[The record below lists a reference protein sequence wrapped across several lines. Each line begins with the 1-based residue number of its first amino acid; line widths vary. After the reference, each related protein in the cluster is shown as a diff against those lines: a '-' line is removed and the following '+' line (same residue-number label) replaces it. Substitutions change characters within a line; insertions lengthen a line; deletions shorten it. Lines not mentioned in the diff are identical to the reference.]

1 MAAREGYEMRRGLLV
16 LLLAGITAAVWT
28 AVGSQAGTKHASSGS
43 SVTIAN
49 VAGQSWTCNFNPFN
63 STVQFL
69 SFGSVYEELVFV
81 NELKSPAA
89 TPWLASKYKWSNHAK
104 TLTFTI
110 RNGVKWSD
118 GKPLTAADVLF
129 TFQLLKKHK
138 ALDLQAVWSVL
149 KSVSRKGNKV
159 VFKFKSAAAPYF
171 YYVADQ
177 TPIVPKH
184 IWSQGAA
191 AKDPVKYTDTK
202 PVGSG
207 PYTVTPSTCNAQRII
222 YKKNPHYWQ
231 KGKPKIDQVVYPAY
245 TDNPPANLDLAT
257 GQDQW
262 GGQFIPNIKTYYS
275 AKSKDNHYWFPPV
288 ANVSI
293 FINLKNPILKNLAVR
308 RAMAY
313 AINRPHVAKLGE
325 SGYEP
330 PGNQTGIV
338 SPTFKSWQNKKLAK
352 QVTYNPKKAKQILT
366 KAGFKLKNGVF
377 QTKSGKPLSFTM
389 LNISGY
395 TDWIQSA
402 SIVQD
407 ELKAIGIKV
416 TASNISGNAY
426 DDATFN
432 GHFQLAYDGNEA
444 GGPSPYYEMRQELYS
459 PNSAPIGQQAS
470 SNWERYYNKKADKLI
485 ESYAKTTSLSKQHS
499 IIDQLQGLMVRDVP
513 VIPVT
518 EAIDFYEYNTKSI
531 TGWVTPGNPY
541 AKPSPYE
548 VPDWGVVLTHLKPKG

>member
-1 MAAREGYEMRRGLLV
+1 
-16 LLLAGITAAVWT
+16 
-28 AVGSQAGTKHASSGS
+28 
-43 SVTIAN
+43 
-49 VAGQSWTCNFNPFN
+49 
-63 STVQFL
+63 
-69 SFGSVYEELVFV
+69 
-81 NELKSPAA
+81 
-89 TPWLASKYKWSNHAK
+89 
-104 TLTFTI
+104 
-110 RNGVKWSD
+110 
-118 GKPLTAADVLF
+118 
-129 TFQLLKKHK
+129 
-138 ALDLQAVWSVL
+138 
-149 KSVSRKGNKV
+149 
-159 VFKFKSAAAPYF
+159 
-171 YYVADQ
+171 
-177 TPIVPKH
+177 
-184 IWSQGAA
+184 
-191 AKDPVKYTDTK
+191 
-202 PVGSG
+202 
-207 PYTVTPSTCNAQRII
+207 
-222 YKKNPHYWQ
+222 
-231 KGKPKIDQVVYPAY
+231 
-245 TDNPPANLDLAT
+245 
-257 GQDQW
+257 
-262 GGQFIPNIKTYYS
+262 
-275 AKSKDNHYWFPPV
+275 
-288 ANVSI
+288 
-293 FINLKNPILKNLAVR
+293 
-308 RAMAY
+308 MAY

-389 LNISGY
+389 INISGY

-407 ELKAIGIKV
+407 ELQAIGIKV
-416 TASNISGNAY
+416 TPQNISGNAY

-470 SNWERYYNKKADKLI
+470 SNWERYYNKKADSLI
-485 ESYAKTTSLSKQHS
+485 NSYAKTTSLSKQHS
-499 IIDQLQGLMVRDVP
+499 IINQLEGLMVRDVP

-531 TGWVTPGNPY
+531 TGWVDPSNPY

>member
-1 MAAREGYEMRRGLLV
+1 MKRGLLV
-16 LLLAGITAAVWT
+16 LLLAGITAAAWT
-28 AVGSQAGTKHASSGS
+28 AVGSQAGTKHSAGS
-43 SVTIAN
+43 TSVTIAN
-49 VAGQSWTCNFNPFN
+49 VAGMSWTCNFNPFN

-69 SFGSVYEELVFV
+69 SFGPIYEELVFV
-81 NELKSPAA
+81 NELKSGKA
-89 TPWLASKYKWSNHAK
+89 TPWLASKFAWSNHAK
-104 TLTFTI
+104 KLTFTI
-110 RNGVKWSD
+110 RKGVKWSD

-129 TFQLLKKHK
+129 TFQMLKKHK
-138 ALDLQAVWSVL
+138 ALDLQAVWTVL
-149 KSVSRKGNKV
+149 KSVSRKGSNQV
-159 VFKFKSAAAPYF
+159 VFTFKSAAAPYF
-171 YYVADQ
+171 YYVAGQ

-184 IWSQGAA
+184 IWAGIS
-191 AKDPVKYTDTK
+191 DPVKYTDK
-202 PVGSG
+202 SPVGSG
-207 PYTVTPSTCNAQRII
+207 PYTASKSDCNAQRII
-222 YKKNPHYWQ
+222 YRKNAHYWQ
-231 KGKPKIDQVVYPAY
+231 KGKPKIDTVVYPAY

-275 AKSKDNHYWFPPV
+275 ARSKDNHYWFPPV

-293 FINLKNPILKNLAVR
+293 FINLKNPILENVAVR

-313 AINRPHVAKLGE
+313 AINRPHVAKVGE

-338 SPTFKSWQNKKLAK
+338 SPTFKSWQNKSLAK
-352 QVTYNPKKAKQILT
+352 KITYDPKKAKQILT

-389 LNISGY
+389 INISGY
-395 TDWIQSA
+395 TDWIASA
-402 SIVQD
+402 SIVQQ
-407 ELKAIGIKV
+407 ELKQIGIKI
-416 TASNISGNAY
+416 TTSNISGNAY

-432 GHFQLAYDGNEA
+432 GHFQLAYDGDEA

-459 PNSAPIGQQAS
+459 KNSAPIGKQAS
-470 SNWERYYNKKADKLI
+470 SNWERYYNKNVDQLI
-485 ESYAKTTSLSKQHS
+485 NAYGKTTSLATQHS
-499 IIDQLQGLMVRDVP
+499 IVNKLEAAMVRDVP
-513 VIPVT
+513 IIPVT

-531 TGWVTPGNPY
+531 TGWVTSGNAY

>member
-1 MAAREGYEMRRGLLV
+1 MRRGLVV
-16 LLLAGITAAVWT
+16 LLLAGITVAAWT
-28 AVGSQAGTKHASSGS
+28 AVGSQAGTKSSAGGT

-49 VAGQSWTCNFNPFN
+49 VAGMSWTCNFNPFN

-69 SFGSVYEELVFV
+69 SFGPVYEELVFV
-81 NELKSPAA
+81 NELKSGAP
-89 TPWLASKYKWSNHAK
+89 TPWLASKFVWSNHAK

-149 KSVSRKGNKV
+149 KSVSGKGSNKV
-159 VFKFKSAAAPYF
+159 VFKFKSPAAPYF
-171 YYVADQ
+171 YYVAGQ

-184 IWSQGAA
+184 IWSKGAA
-191 AKDPVKYTDTK
+191 AKNPVRYTDKT

-207 PYTVTPSTCNAQRII
+207 PYTVSPSTCNAQRII
-222 YKKNPHYWQ
+222 YAKNAHYWQ
-231 KGKPKIDQVVYPAY
+231 KGKPKIDTVVYPAY

-275 AKSKDNHYWFPPV
+275 SKSKDNHYWFPPV

-293 FINLKNPILKNLAVR
+293 FINLKNPILKNVAVR

-338 SPTFKSWQNKKLAK
+338 SPTFKSWQSKKLAK
-352 QVTYNPKKAKQILT
+352 KITYDPKKAKQILT

-389 LNISGY
+389 INVSGY

-407 ELKAIGIKV
+407 ELKAVGIKV
-416 TASNISGNAY
+416 ATQNISGNAY

-459 PNSAPIGQQAS
+459 KNSAPIGQQAS

-499 IIDQLQGLMVRDVP
+499 VVNQLEGLMVQDVP
-513 VIPVT
+513 IIPVT
-518 EAIDFYEYNTKSI
+518 EAVDFYQYNTKSI
-531 TGWVTPGNPY
+531 TGWVTRGNPY

-548 VPDWGVVLTHLKPKG
+548 VPDWGVVLTHLKPKR

>member
-1 MAAREGYEMRRGLLV
+1 M
-16 LLLAGITAAVWT
+16 
-28 AVGSQAGTKHASSGS
+28 
-43 SVTIAN
+43 
-49 VAGQSWTCNFNPFN
+49 SWTCNFNPFN

-69 SFGSVYEELVFV
+69 SFGPIYEELVFV
-81 NELKSPAA
+81 NELKSGAA
-89 TPWLASKYKWSNHAK
+89 TPWLASKYAWSNHAK

-110 RNGVKWSD
+110 RKGVKWSD

-149 KSVSRKGNKV
+149 KSVSRKGNKPGRLQLQV
-159 VFKFKSAAAPYF
+159 CRGAVLLLRRRPDADRAEAPLGQDLRPGQ
-171 YYVADQ
+171 VHGHQ
-177 TPIVPKH
+177 
-184 IWSQGAA
+184 S
-191 AKDPVKYTDTK
+191 

-207 PYTVTPSTCNAQRII
+207 PYSDELPATPQRII
-222 YKKNPHYWQ
+222 YAKNAHYWQ
-231 KGKPKIDQVVYPAY
+231 KGKPKIDTVVYPAY

-275 AKSKDNHYWFPPV
+275 ARSKDNHYWFPPV

-293 FINLKNPILKNLAVR
+293 FINLKNPILKNVAVR

-313 AINRPHVAKLGE
+313 AINRPHVAKIGE

-352 QVTYNPKKAKQILT
+352 QVTYDPKKAKQILT
-366 KAGFKLKNGVF
+366 KAGYKLKNGVF

-395 TDWIQSA
+395 TDWIASA
-402 SIVQD
+402 SVVQQ

-416 TASNISGNAY
+416 TPSNISGNAY

-432 GHFQLAYDGNEA
+432 GHYQLAYDGNEA
-444 GGPSPYYEMRQELYS
+444 GGPSPYYELRQELYS
-459 PNSAPIGQQAS
+459 KNSAPIGKQAS
-470 SNWERYYNKKADKLI
+470 SNWERYYNPKVDKLI
-485 ESYAKTTSLSKQHS
+485 ASYAKTTSLAKQHS
-499 IIDQLQGLMVRDVP
+499 IVDQLEAAMVRDVP
-513 VIPVT
+513 IIPVT
-518 EAIDFYEYNTKSI
+518 EAVDFYEYNTKSI
-531 TGWVTPGNPY
+531 TGWVSPGNAVCEALALRGAGLGRRPY
-541 AKPSPYE
+541 PPEAQ
-548 VPDWGVVLTHLKPKG
+548 GVTA

>member
-1 MAAREGYEMRRGLLV
+1 MRRGLLV
-16 LLLAGITAAVWT
+16 LLLAGITAAAWT
-28 AVGSQAGTKHASSGS
+28 AVGSQAGTKHTSSGS

-49 VAGQSWTCNFNPFN
+49 VAGMSWTCNFNPFN

-69 SFGSVYEELVFV
+69 AFGPIYEELAFV
-81 NELKSPAA
+81 NELKSGSA
-89 TPWLASKYKWSNHAK
+89 TPWLASKYAWSNHAK
-104 TLTFTI
+104 TLTFTV
-110 RNGVKWSD
+110 RKGVKWSD

-129 TFQLLKKHK
+129 TFQMLKKHK
-138 ALDLQAVWSVL
+138 ALDLQAVWAVL
-149 KSVSRKGNKV
+149 KSVSQKGSSQV
-159 VFKFKSAAAPYF
+159 VFTFKSAAAPYF
-171 YYVADQ
+171 YYVAGQ

-184 IWSQGAA
+184 IW
-191 AKDPVKYTDTK
+191 AKISNPVKYTDK
-202 PVGSG
+202 NPVGSG
-207 PYTVTPSTCNAQRII
+207 PYTVGNCNPQRII
-222 YKKNPHYWQ
+222 YSKNTHYWQ
-231 KGKPKIDQVVYPAY
+231 KGKPKIDTVVYPAY
-245 TDNPPANLDLAT
+245 TDNAPANLDLAT

-262 GGQFIPNIKTYYS
+262 GGQYISNIKTAYTG
-275 AKSKDNHYWFPPV
+275 KSKDNHYWFPPV

-293 FINLKNPILKNLAVR
+293 FINLKNPILKNVAVR

-338 SPTFKSWQNKKLAK
+338 SPTFKSWESKKLAK
-352 QVTYNPKKAKQILT
+352 QITYDPKKAKQILT

-377 QTKSGKPLSFTM
+377 QTKSGQPLSFTM
-389 LNISGY
+389 INISGY
-395 TDWIQSA
+395 DDWIASA
-402 SIVQD
+402 SVVQD

-416 TASNISGNAY
+416 TTSNISSNAY
-426 DDATFN
+426 DDDTFN

-459 PNSAPIGQQAS
+459 KNSAPIGKQAS
-470 SNWERYYNKKADKLI
+470 SNWERYYNKNVDKLI

-499 IIDQLQGLMVRDVP
+499 IVNQLEAAMVKDVP
-513 VIPVT
+513 IIPIT
-518 EAIDFYEYNTKSI
+518 EGVDFYEYNTKSV
-531 TGWVTPGNPY
+531 TGWVTPKNPY